1 MYNTFLER
9 TFFNIEFFAKFV
21 LFQTS
26 FSNAIDR
33 IMFSLYVT
41 EKCVQFADLHGRIL
55 EKVFDVEVNVFE
67 NETNHLFFLKKL
79 SRLERLG
86 FLKRYL

>member
-55 EKVFDVEVNVFE
+55 EKVFDVEVNDLK
-67 NETNHLFFLKKL
+67 TKQIICFFFK
-79 SRLERLG
+79 EII
-86 FLKRYL
+86 